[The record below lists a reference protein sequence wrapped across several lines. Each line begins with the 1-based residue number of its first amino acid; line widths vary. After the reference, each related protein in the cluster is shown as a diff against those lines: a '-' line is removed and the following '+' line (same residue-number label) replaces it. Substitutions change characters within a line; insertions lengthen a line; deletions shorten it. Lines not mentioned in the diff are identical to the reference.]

1 MKYFIVEGTLKKQE
15 KVDESIMKEHMA
27 YTQKA
32 MDTGLILMSGLKADM
47 SGGIFV
53 MKSESIEK
61 LEEYLSSEPFK
72 VSGIQDYKVIE
83 LSAHYFNQSPSK
95 WFDN

>member
-47 SGGIFV
+47 SDGIFV

-83 LSAHYFNQSPSK
+83 FSAHYFNQSPSK